1 MRTKRRRALAF
12 GGALLA
18 YGFLLGVS
26 IALLRSNVLPE
37 GPPRAALALLPLP
50 AALMLVALSI
60 NAFLASDE
68 LDQRTQLIGLAVS
81 FLGTALVVFS
91 WGLLEGI
98 GFERLSGFAVFGVL
112 VALYLGGLLWAQRRY
127 R

>member
-1 MRTKRRRALAF
+1 
-12 GGALLA
+12 
-18 YGFLLGVS
+18 
-26 IALLRSNVLPE
+26 
-37 GPPRAALALLPLP
+37 
-50 AALMLVALSI
+50 
-60 NAFLASDE
+60 
-68 LDQRTQLIGLAVS
+68 VS